1 MKNYILLSL
10 LAGSLAIYS
19 CETKPKETTSSAD
32 STASTTDTTEDVG
45 EKKYPIKSGI
55 VTFQTTIE
63 IEGAKIEEKK
73 LLYFD
78 DYGMKEAEDTY
89 EGNVH
94 TKTYLSD
101 GKNLY
106 NLVHASKTAFMGE
119 KATKGVAYRF
129 DWNEISQAD
138 KDAGLVKKGP
148 NETIAGKDCEVYIR
162 EDKGIKSKFAGW
174 NNITLLS
181 EQESNGTKSTTKAI
195 KVEEVPVPA
204 EKLSVP
210 ADYTVKDK

>member
-10 LAGSLAIYS
+10 LVGSVAFYS

-32 STASTTDTTEDVG
+32 STAAKSDTTEALGD
-45 EKKYPIKSGI
+45 KKYPVKSGI
-55 VTFQTTIE
+55 ITFQTTIE
-63 IEGAKIEEKK
+63 IEGAKIDEKK
-73 LLYFD
+73 ILYFD

-94 TKTYLSD
+94 TKTFLSD

-106 NLVHASKTAFMGE
+106 NLVHSSKTAFMGE
-119 KATKGVAYRF
+119 KATRGVAYRF

-138 KDAGLVKKGP
+138 KDAGHVKKGP

-162 EDKGIKSKFAGW
+162 EDKGIKTKFAGW
-174 NNITLLS
+174 NNITLLT
-181 EQESNGTKSTTKAI
+181 EQESNGTKSTTKAVT
-195 KVEEVPVPA
+195 VEEVAVPA

-210 ADYTVKDK
+210 ADYIVKDK